1 MPSRSFWKGHLK
13 LSLVTCQVALQ
24 PATSTRRKLRFHT
37 INRET
42 GNRIESLYVDE
53 QTAKPVPQENQ
64 RKAYPRG
71 PDDLVIL
78 EDKELEAVALESTR
92 IIDIETFVA
101 QESIPWIWLDRPYY
115 LLPDAKVAEDA
126 YGVIRDAMAAT
137 GTVGIARLV
146 LFRRERAVMLA
157 PRDKGIILWALRY
170 GDEVRDAEEYFAD
183 IDPTKLSTQERTLFK
198 ALVAERMQDWSDE
211 MVQDPVQKRLKA
223 MIAARKR
230 KAAPGKSDRAG
241 GRGSDKGAKAPAG
254 DNVVSITEALRQSLR
269 SETAK
274 KK

>member
-1 MPSRSFWKGHLK
+1 
-13 LSLVTCQVALQ
+13 
-24 PATSTRRKLRFHT
+24 
-37 INRET
+37 
-42 GNRIESLYVDE
+42 
-53 QTAKPVPQENQ
+53 
-64 RKAYPRG
+64 
-71 PDDLVIL
+71 
-78 EDKELEAVALESTR
+78 
-92 IIDIETFVA
+92 
-101 QESIPWIWLDRPYY
+101 
-115 LLPDAKVAEDA
+115 
-126 YGVIRDAMAAT
+126 
-137 GTVGIARLV
+137 
-146 LFRRERAVMLA
+146 MLA

-170 GDEVRDAEEYFAD
+170 GDEVRDAEAYFAD

-230 KAAPGKSDRAG
+230 KAAPGKSRA
-241 GRGSDKGAKAPAG
+241 RDADTGAKAPAG